1 MMANLVQSINDIG
14 EDLPRREAF
23 EKEFPGR
30 VVAIYGERNGGRRF
44 RVVVETD
51 QDELRALERNAFG
64 RPCRVVMG

>member
-1 MMANLVQSINDIG
+1 MSDRVQSLNDIG
-14 EDLPRREAF
+14 GDLPRREAF

-30 VVAIYGERNGGRRF
+30 VVAIYGGRDGGRRL